1 MILSKNV
8 AIIGAGITGL
18 TSAYYMKKQN
28 PHLNVTIYEATN
40 RPGGKIQTYRKDGY
54 TIELG
59 PESYLGRK
67 TIMTDIA
74 NEIGLGND
82 LITNTTGQSYIYAK
96 NKLYPIPGGSIM
108 GIPTDIKPFIK
119 TKLISPLGKL
129 RAGLDLFKKPIEIED
144 DISVGD
150 FFRQRLGD
158 EVLENLIEPLMGGI
172 YGTNIDDLSLM
183 STFPNFKEK
192 EEAFGSL
199 IKGMKDEKEQRI
211 KQRQLYPGAP
221 KGQFK
226 QFKHGL
232 SSFIEAL
239 EEAVKNQGVDI
250 QYNTKVEDIIV
261 SQRDYQVVVDGKNEV
276 YDGVLV
282 TTPQQVFMQWFNHD
296 PAFDYFNTMDS
307 TTVTTVVLAF
317 DEKDIENTYDG
328 TGFVI
333 ARTSNTDITACTW
346 TSKKWPFTTPEGKV
360 LIRAYVGKPGDTV
373 VDDHTDEE
381 IVSIVRRDLK
391 QMMTFKGDP
400 EFTIVNRLPKSMPQY
415 HVGHIKQIRKIQEH
429 IKRTYPRLKI
439 TGAPFE
445 AVGLPDCIQQGHN
458 AVDEM
463 LEELR

>member
-1 MILSKNV
+1 MKQLSKRI

-18 TSAYYMKKQN
+18 SSAYFIKKQD
-28 PHLNVTIYEATN
+28 PSVEVTIFEASN
-40 RPGGKIQTYRKDGY
+40 RPGGKIQTYREDGY

-67 TIMTDIA
+67 TIMTDLA
-74 NEIGLGND
+74 KDIGLEND
-82 LITNTTGQSYIYAK
+82 LITNTTGQSYIFAK

-192 EEAFGSL
+192 EEQFGSL
-199 IKGMKDEKEQRI
+199 IKGMKDEKEQRV
-211 KQRQLYPGAP
+211 KRRQLYPGAP

-226 QFKHGL
+226 QFRHGL

-239 EEAVKNQGVDI
+239 AKDVQNKGVNI
-250 QYNTKVEDIIV
+250 RYNTTVNDIKVYQKDYEIV
-261 SQRDYQVVVDGKNEV
+261 LDNESERFE
-276 YDGVLV
+276 GVLV
-282 TTPQQVFMQWFNHD
+282 TTPQQVFMKWFNHD
-296 PAFDYFNTMDS
+296 PAFDYFNNMDS
-307 TTVTTVVLAF
+307 TTVATVVMAF
-317 DEKDIENTYDG
+317 DDKNIENTYDG

-333 ARTSNTDITACTW
+333 ARTSKTDITACTW

-373 VDDHTDEE
+373 VDDHTDDE
-381 IVSIVRRDLK
+381 IVSIVRRDLS

-400 EFTIVNRLPKSMPQY
+400 DFTIVNRLPKSMPQY
-415 HVGHIKQIRKIQEH
+415 HVGHIKNIKAIQQH
-429 IKRTYPRLKI
+429 IKNTYPRLRI
-439 TGAPFE
+439 TGAPFK
-445 AVGLPDCIQQGHN
+445 AVGLPDCIQQGKN
-458 AVDEM
+458 AIEEI
-463 LEELR
+463 LEEL